1 MALSFTGLEILV
13 LCRFFPSP
21 TTVKMGLDL
30 DGVKKAGLGNIPPM
44 ELVLAAYVVP
54 KSQCEQP
61 HSDPVEALQIFLI
74 SSGE

>member
-1 MALSFTGLEILV
+1 
-13 LCRFFPSP
+13 
-21 TTVKMGLDL
+21 MGLDL

-44 ELVLAAYVVP
+44 ELFLAAYVVP

-61 HSDPVEALQIFLI
+61 HSDPVEALQIFRI